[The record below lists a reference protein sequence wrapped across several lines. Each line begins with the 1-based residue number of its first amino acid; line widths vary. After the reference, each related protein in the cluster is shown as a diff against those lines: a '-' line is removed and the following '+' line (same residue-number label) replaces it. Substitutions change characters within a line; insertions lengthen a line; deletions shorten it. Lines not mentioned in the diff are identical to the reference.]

1 MVQLSFDA
9 NRSAEDEL
17 LFKKTP
23 GLCYVGLLDN
33 QPHWYFP
40 SHKHDDLSEVIYIA
54 DGEGTFKI
62 NNQTYRGKKGD
73 ILIYNKGVIHE
84 EFSNPDAP
92 VKLYFLGIGNLAIS
106 GLAEGNI
113 IPTKVEPV
121 LKKNECSPYIE
132 ACMKRLFQ
140 ENQDKQPGFA
150 TVCHHLMLII
160 LILIQR
166 ITAAQK
172 EAVHTGRAPALSLRI
187 KAYIEENYMKTI
199 TLQQIA
205 NHFFI
210 SPSYVCH
217 IFKKDIGYSPMHYL
231 LRCRI
236 GEAKRLL
243 LTTDLRIYEIA
254 RLVGYDNPNYFAMTF
269 KEMTKETPTQFRR
282 SNTHIK
288 GLAAEG

>member
-9 NRSAEDEL
+9 TRSAGDE
-17 LFKKTP
+17 FSFEKTP
-23 GLCYVGLLDN
+23 GLCYVGLLEN
-33 QPHWYFP
+33 QPNWYFP
-40 SHKHDDLSEVIYIA
+40 SHKHNDLSEVIYIA
-54 DGEGTFKI
+54 GGEGIFKI
-62 NNQTYRGKKGD
+62 NNQTYKGGKGD

-84 EFSNPDAP
+84 EFSKPDAP
-92 VKLYFLGIGNLAIS
+92 VKLYFLGIGNVAIS
-106 GLAEGNI
+106 GLAEGDI
-113 IPTKVEPV
+113 IPATVEPV
-121 LKKNECSPYIE
+121 LKRNECSPYIE
-132 ACMKRLFQ
+132 ACMKKIFQ

-150 TVCHHLMLII
+150 AVCQQLTLII
-160 LILIQR
+160 LTIIQR
-166 ITAAQK
+166 ITAVQK
-172 EAVHTGRAPALSLRI
+172 EPVHTGRAPSLSLRM
-187 KAYIEENYMKTI
+187 KTYIEENYMENI

-205 NHFFI
+205 DHFFI

-254 RLVGYDNPNYFAMTF
+254 RLVGYDNPNYFTMMF
-269 KEMTKETPTQFRR
+269 KEMTRETPTQFRR
-282 SNTHIK
+282 NNTTIK